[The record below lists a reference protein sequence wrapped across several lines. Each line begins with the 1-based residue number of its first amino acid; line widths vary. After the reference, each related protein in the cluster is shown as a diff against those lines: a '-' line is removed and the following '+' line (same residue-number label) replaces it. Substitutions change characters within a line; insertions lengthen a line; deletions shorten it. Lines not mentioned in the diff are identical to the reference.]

1 MGNKIKIEESVLEDI
16 LKRIETLEKDNDSH
30 ACRLDDLECHDPGDF
45 DDRISELE
53 SQVSSLE
60 SDMFDKV
67 DSYYVDD
74 RIDDR
79 IGDLDSRITDLED
92 NQ

>member
-16 LKRIETLEKDNDSH
+16 LKRIETLEKDNDSNI
-30 ACRLDDLECHDPGDF
+30 CRLDDLECNDPGDF

-67 DSYYVDD
+67 DSYDV
-74 RIDDR
+74 DDR